1 MNMSISTNKREHR
14 FSRIKGCSFIVNVA
28 HTETLVFSFLLDEI
42 GWFKN
47 NRQIYLQ
54 YTILHIYVHIYIY
67 VLYIILYIYIYMC
80 VYIYISKNLQFSFS
94 LVSLKHIWAK
104 DTIITVFLICTEILL
119 SAIILTSQ
127 ARSAHTRP
135 PGNISWYRLKVKL
148 ILYQYHFIII
158 IILEL
163 LILMQ
168 T

>member
-1 MNMSISTNKREHR
+1 M
-14 FSRIKGCSFIVNVA
+14 
-28 HTETLVFSFLLDEI
+28 
-42 GWFKN
+42 
-47 NRQIYLQ
+47 
-54 YTILHIYVHIYIY
+54 
-67 VLYIILYIYIYMC
+67 YIYIYMYYILYYIYIYIC

-148 ILYQYHFIII
+148 ILYQYRFMIFIII
-158 IILEL
+158 IVIIIIITIIISEL
-163 LILMQ
+163 LILI
-168 T
+168 TNASLKTTVHHLSLIVTFFEVCIT